1 MSTISALSYVLM
13 VILSSVKGLRLLFI
27 NLSYSTKAQRSE
39 LMVLLSVLALFQ
51 FYLCLYLLMLSVS
64 ESQQNNIT
72 EILIQFL
79 IYTLLWRID
88 FTTSIKPF

>member
-1 MSTISALSYVLM
+1 
-13 VILSSVKGLRLLFI
+13 
-27 NLSYSTKAQRSE
+27 
-39 LMVLLSVLALFQ
+39 MVLLSVLALFQ

-72 EILIQFL
+72 EIFIQFL